1 MATSSL
7 AAVGSGLD
15 IPTIV
20 SQLVAAERKPTAD
33 RINTQGTA
41 ATAKLSALGNIKSS
55 LSSLQS
61 SLEALTKGANVLS
74 YKATVPDGSGFGATV
89 VTDSSTGKSSAMPGT
104 YNVEVVS
111 LAQAQKLS
119 SGAFAAGA
127 VVGDGTLTIAW
138 GEQSLDVTINADSKL
153 SDIAAA
159 INKAANGKG
168 VNATIIT
175 ANDGQHLVL
184 NAVNAGTGGALTI
197 SASGGSGGLNALTWD
212 GNSGGLSQTVAATNA
227 RVRVDGFER
236 ESSSNNISD
245 LIPGVTLNLT
255 KAEEGTVKALTV
267 AQDNSALKINLQAFV
282 SAYNATTNL
291 LKSSSAYDATNNK
304 ASTLTGD
311 SMVRGL
317 QQQLRNQVGGNVVE
331 LKSLGVTISKDGTL
345 AFNGSTFDKTMGEN
359 PAAAAALLGTDGKL
373 STSLSG
379 LLKSNLDSTGTLT
392 QRTDALNKQI
402 KKLEKDLDGLDARM
416 EMVSARYTRQFT
428 AMDSLVAQ
436 MQSTSNY
443 LAQQLSALN
452 GS

>member
-1 MATSSL
+1 MPSL
-7 AAVGSGLD
+7 ASVGSGLD
-15 IPTIV
+15 IPTLV
-20 SQLVAAERKPTAD
+20 SQLVANERKPAAN
-33 RINTQGTA
+33 RINTQGAA
-41 ATAKLSALGNIKSS
+41 ATSKFSALSNIKSS
-55 LSSLQS
+55 LGSLQT
-61 SLEALTKGANVLS
+61 SLEALTKGANVQG
-74 YKATVPDGSGFGATV
+74 YKATVPEGSGFGATV
-89 VTDSSTGKSSAMPGT
+89 VTDASTGKTTAMPGN

-119 SGAFAAGA
+119 SGAFAANA

-138 GEQSLDVTINADSKL
+138 GDQTLDVTINADSKL
-153 SDIAAA
+153 SDVAAA

-168 VNATIIT
+168 VSATIIT

-184 NAVNAGTGGALTI
+184 NAANAGTEGTLTI
-197 SASGGSGGLNALTWD
+197 SASGGNGGLAALTWD
-212 GNSGGLSQTVAATNA
+212 GNAGGLSQIQATTNA

-236 ESSSNNISD
+236 ESSSNSISD

-291 LKSSSAYDATNNK
+291 LKSSSAYDSTTNK

-331 LKSLGVTISKDGTL
+331 LKSLGVTINKDGTL
-345 AFNGSTFDKTMGEN
+345 AFNGSAFDKTMGEN
-359 PAAAAALLGTDGKL
+359 PDAAAALLGKDGKL

-402 KKLEKDLDGLDARM
+402 KKLEKDLDSLDARM
-416 EMVSARYTRQFT
+416 EAVSARYTKQFT
-428 AMDSLVAQ
+428 SMDSLVAQ

-443 LAQQLSALN
+443 LSQQLSAL
-452 GS
+452 SK